1 MYREHVNWHSSSLGR
16 PMEFL
21 WYGKFGRPV
30 MLFPTSAGRY
40 SGFPCF
46 PSSVRV

>member
-1 MYREHVNWHSSSLGR
+1 MYREHVSWNSDSLGR

-30 MLFPTSAGRY
+30 MLFPTSAGSY
-40 SGFPCF
+40 SRMRIAGH
-46 PSSVRV
+46 S